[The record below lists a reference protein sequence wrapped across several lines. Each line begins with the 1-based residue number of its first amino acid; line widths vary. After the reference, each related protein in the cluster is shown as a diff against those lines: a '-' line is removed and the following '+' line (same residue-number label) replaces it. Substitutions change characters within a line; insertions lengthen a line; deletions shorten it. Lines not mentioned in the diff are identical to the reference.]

1 MKTEK
6 NNGRWGKAGL
16 KNSISLEEGGR
27 DAARRPDDTLAIKQ
41 APQHPGSSYM
51 VPVEKVKGI
60 IWVNFVILSS
70 KE

>member
-6 NNGRWGKAGL
+6 NSGRWGKAGL
-16 KNSISLEEGGR
+16 KDSISLEERGR

-41 APQHPGSSYM
+41 ALQHLGSSCV